1 MNKIITIGYLGLQ
14 NAYLNLDKE
23 VAIERYCKSE
33 EITRDEYEKHD
44 SISYSETE
52 FKDEFG
58 CYEIWGI

>member
-44 SISYSETE
+44 
-52 FKDEFG
+52 FKYVFSVIYYFG
-58 CYEIWGI
+58 DTGFCA